1 MEMTR
6 VIRHV
11 MRSHMEY
18 KCIFMWALEWY
29 LLCCS
34 HADVTTCTE
43 TGILGSS
50 DKAISIWMVVGFG
63 QLTLPRNVLSAKK
76 VKVSMTRCKT
86 QTSLRVFSSYS
97 TSWLKMYQA
106 PQLWTS
112 SSIRMH
118 EIKTSRSTELRNC
131 QGKKTHK
138 QTNEKTGFKKNWIT
152 CEISIILS
160 PVFPHSDRNCKRS
173 ARSKVASGKW
183 ITK

>member
-1 MEMTR
+1 MIPIVLFTR
-6 VIRHV
+6 RCHHLYWNWNFGKL
-11 MRSHMEY
+11 RQSHFNMDGGRL
-18 KCIFMWALEWY
+18 W
-29 LLCCS
+29 
-34 HADVTTCTE
+34 
-43 TGILGSS
+43 
-50 DKAISIWMVVGFG
+50 
-63 QLTLPRNVLSAKK
+63 TLPRNVLSAKK

-86 QTSLRVFSSYS
+86 QTSLCVFSSYS